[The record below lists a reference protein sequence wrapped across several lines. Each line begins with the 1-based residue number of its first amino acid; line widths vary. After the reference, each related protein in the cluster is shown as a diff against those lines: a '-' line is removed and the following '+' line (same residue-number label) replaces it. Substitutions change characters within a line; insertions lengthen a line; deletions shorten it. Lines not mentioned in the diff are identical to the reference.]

1 MQRDGRVRMGGG
13 SGLLLLALLTPETF
27 SKLRAKPLHPHTPQQ
42 SPACKLARESS
53 TFQVWKQEKLWFF
66 FFLVACW
73 RKPPPAS
80 FSFCAGP
87 ACDVSSWRYK
97 QVNNEGQIPLQNK
110 GLDFSLVHLEF
121 DGWLFSRWMTAL
133 LPRGGTGLREKEP
146 LL

>member
-42 SPACKLARESS
+42 SPACKLAHESRKN
-53 TFQVWKQEKLWFF
+53 FDFF

-121 DGWLFSRWMTAL
+121 DGWLFSR
-133 LPRGGTGLREKEP
+133 
-146 LL
+146 

>member
-1 MQRDGRVRMGGG
+1 MQRDGRVRMCGG

-42 SPACKLARESS
+42 SPACKLDMKAAHFRSESRKN
-53 TFQVWKQEKLWFF
+53 FDFFF

-97 QVNNEGQIPLQNK
+97 QVNNEGQIPLQTK

-121 DGWLFSRWMTAL
+121 DGWLFS
-133 LPRGGTGLREKEP
+133 G
-146 LL
+146 